1 MTDCFELVS
10 LLFLT
15 VGRNNEPPA
24 VYVHLPKNNNSS
36 AVLIV
41 FKLCSHR
48 RHQGSVTPT
57 SITYLISSIYH
68 ADPMK
73 RLLEHLTE
81 SGNYSRKDLAPLE
94 RTITEIRRNIEQG
107 RALYNPLIISMLE
120 SQVSASEASLKELK
134 KKLEPVSLGL
144 EPFLERLVSLRRS
157 IKACESKA
165 KVSKSS

>member
-1 MTDCFELVS
+1 
-10 LLFLT
+10 
-15 VGRNNEPPA
+15 
-24 VYVHLPKNNNSS
+24 
-36 AVLIV
+36 
-41 FKLCSHR
+41 
-48 RHQGSVTPT
+48 
-57 SITYLISSIYH
+57 
-68 ADPMK
+68 MK

-107 RALYNPLIISMLE
+107 RPLYNPLIISMLE
-120 SQVSASEASLKELK
+120 SQVSASETSLKELK
-134 KKLEPVSLGL
+134 KKLESVSLGL